1 MTFDF
6 TAHFQNRIDDI
17 RADGRYRTFVEIERI
32 AGRFPQ
38 ALHHTPDGIREV
50 TVWCSN
56 DHLGMGQFPAVTA
69 AMQKSIERSGVA
81 AGGSRNISG
90 TNHTHVLLER
100 EVAELHRKEAGL
112 TFITGYAVNDAV
124 LGVLG
129 TFLPD
134 PVFFSDEQNH
144 ASMILGMRATKA
156 ERKIFR
162 HNDPEHL
169 DELLSQTAPDR
180 PKVVAFE
187 SIYSMDGDIAP
198 MAEICA
204 VARRHGAL
212 TYVDEAHS
220 VGMYGPEGS
229 GMAAAQG
236 CADQVDLLMGTFAK
250 GYGTAGGYVTG
261 PTAILDAIR
270 SFAPAFIFT
279 LAMPPALAAAALA
292 SVRHLRESENER
304 ILLHHRANLMQQL
317 FAQRRIPLV
326 STESHIVP
334 VLVGDP
340 HKCKQLADIL
350 LYEHAEYAQPINFP
364 SVPRGTERLRINP
377 SPVHSPAAV
386 RRFVDLVDATWTR
399 LDLPRTPKVGGS
411 AAVAARSSED
421 RREAVLG

>member
-1 MTFDF
+1 MSFDYTKF
-6 TAHFQNRIDDI
+6 FEQRITDI
-17 RADGRYRTFVEIERI
+17 KQSGRYRRFVEIERL

-38 ALHHTPDGIREV
+38 AIHHRDGEMREI

-56 DHLGMGQFPAVTA
+56 DHLGMGQFPTVTE
-69 AMQKSIERSGVA
+69 AMHKSINRSGVA

-90 TNHTHVLLER
+90 NNHTHILLER
-100 EVAELHRKEAGL
+100 EVAQLHRKEAGL

-129 TFLPD
+129 KHLPGA
-134 PVFFSDEQNH
+134 VFFSDEQNH
-144 ASMILGMRATKA
+144 ASMILGMRASRA
-156 ERKIFR
+156 ERRIFR
-162 HNDPEHL
+162 HNDPRHL
-169 DELLSQTAPDR
+169 DELLSSVEEDR
-180 PKVVAFE
+180 PKIVAFE

-198 MAEICA
+198 MNELCH

-212 TYVDEAHS
+212 VYVDEAHS

-229 GMAAAQG
+229 GMAAQLG

-250 GYGTAGGYVTG
+250 GYGTAGGYLTG
-261 PTAILDAIR
+261 PSPILDAIR

-292 SVRHLRESENER
+292 SVRHLRESDNER
-304 ILLHHRANLMQQL
+304 ILLRHRAGLLQGL
-317 FAQRRIPLV
+317 LAEAEIPMV

-340 HKCKQLADIL
+340 HKCQRLAEIL
-350 LYEHAEYAQPINFP
+350 LEEHRQYAQPINFP
-364 SVPRGTERLRINP
+364 SVPEGTERLRINP

-386 RRFVDLVDATWTR
+386 RKFADLLDDAWSR
-399 LDLPRTPKVGGS
+399 LELPRRATEPAPLVGLEEMS
-411 AAVAARSSED
+411 V
-421 RREAVLG
+421 

>member
-1 MTFDF
+1 MAFDY
-6 TAHFQNRIDDI
+6 TAHFEKKIHDI
-17 RADGRYRTFVEIERI
+17 RASGQYRTFVEIERL

-38 ALHHTPDGIREV
+38 AVHHHPDGLREI

-56 DHLGMGQFPAVTA
+56 DHLGMGQFPSVVE
-69 AMQKSIERSGVA
+69 AMHRSINRSGVA

-90 TNHTHVLLER
+90 NNHTHIQLER
-100 EVAELHRKEAGL
+100 EVAQLHRKEAGL

-129 TFLPD
+129 KQLPGV
-134 PVFFSDEQNH
+134 VFFSDEQNH
-144 ASMILGMRATKA
+144 ASMILGMRSSRA
-156 ERKIFR
+156 ERRIFR
-162 HNDPEHL
+162 HNDPAHL
-169 DELLSQTAPDR
+169 EELLAATDPDL

-198 MAEICA
+198 MPELCA
-204 VARRHGAL
+204 VAKKYGAL
-212 TYVDEAHS
+212 VFVDEAHS

-229 GMAAAQG
+229 GMAAQLG

-250 GYGTAGGYVTG
+250 GYGTLGGYVTG
-261 PTAILDAIR
+261 PAPILDAVR

-292 SVRHLRESENER
+292 SVRHLRDSDNER
-304 ILLHHRANLMQQL
+304 ILLHHRAHLMQTL
-317 FAQRRIPLV
+317 LLDAGIPLV

-340 HKCKQLADIL
+340 HQCKRLADIL
-350 LYEHAEYAQPINFP
+350 LEEHLQYAQPINFP
-364 SVPRGTERLRINP
+364 SVARGTERLRINP

-386 RRFVDLVDATWTR
+386 HRFAEIVDSVWTQ
-399 LDLPRTPKVGGS
+399 LGLPRRSGRPAAALEVREKVS
-411 AAVAARSSED
+411 V
-421 RREAVLG
+421 